1 MNTSS
6 ISMALLKR
14 VSPFSS
20 YLFLNNCNAF
30 LVILRKVYLN
40 NSMDDKND
48 NDTWL
53 F

>member
-1 MNTSS
+1 
-6 ISMALLKR
+6 MALLKR
-14 VSPFSS
+14 VSPFYN
-20 YLFLNNCNAF
+20 YLFLNNWSAF

-40 NSMDDKND
+40 SSINNEYD